1 MNSFFLVYPLAF
13 IPRSSSAPNRE
24 AMHFN
29 EYQQY
34 HVENNYP
41 QYLLRSPSHGNNF
54 IMQSNHSTTT
64 PRNQFY
70 QEFYQPSVTSRSSP
84 QPPAPPPPPPPPLP
98 ADLFTSR
105 SSPWSTMKIPI
116 SSRSKRSNRSQ
127 PVDEF
132 QQELTQRLTGRIVT
146 INQNSSKDEVQRWLA
161 TKNISSQLA
170 QNLKGMNG
178 NDLFQLSKNTLD
190 QLTNPEE
197 SARVFSLLSQQK
209 KLSGYQLI
217 DATER
222 SPVLNNSALSSLK
235 SSTINDADDNFSF
248 RLDDTLT
255 RSLKI
260 KLKQQRDKIEQAQ
273 THEQIVL

>member
-1 MNSFFLVYPLAF
+1 MNEFFFLVYPLAF

-70 QEFYQPSVTSRSSP
+70 QESYQPSVTSRSSP
-84 QPPAPPPPPPPPLP
+84 QPPPPPPPPPPPLP

-116 SSRSKRSNRSQ
+116 SSRSKRSNRK
-127 PVDEF
+127 F
-132 QQELTQRLTGRIVT
+132 WRIEH
-146 INQNSSKDEVQRWLA
+146 I
-161 TKNISSQLA
+161 
-170 QNLKGMNG
+170 
-178 NDLFQLSKNTLD
+178 
-190 QLTNPEE
+190 E
-197 SARVFSLLSQQK
+197 STDSVVCRKVLSQ
-209 KLSGYQLI
+209 SM
-217 DATER
+217 
-222 SPVLNNSALSSLK
+222 
-235 SSTINDADDNFSF
+235 NFN
-248 RLDDTLT
+248 
-255 RSLKI
+255 KN
-260 KLKQQRDKIEQAQ
+260 
-273 THEQIVL
+273 